1 MFQVSSEDRC
11 NSKEVVQLSDNR
23 TTENQ
28 PSADCVK
35 MVECTA
41 TRCYNQVRED
51 ELELKGWVAF
61 HNYSKD
67 SLISYYTYCPK
78 CAKER
83 GLL

>member
-1 MFQVSSEDRC
+1 
-11 NSKEVVQLSDNR
+11 
-23 TTENQ
+23 
-28 PSADCVK
+28 

>member
-1 MFQVSSEDRC
+1 LTTSALNND
-11 NSKEVVQLSDNR
+11 VVADIR
-23 TTENQ
+23 

-67 SLISYYTYCPK
+67 SLTSYYTYCPK